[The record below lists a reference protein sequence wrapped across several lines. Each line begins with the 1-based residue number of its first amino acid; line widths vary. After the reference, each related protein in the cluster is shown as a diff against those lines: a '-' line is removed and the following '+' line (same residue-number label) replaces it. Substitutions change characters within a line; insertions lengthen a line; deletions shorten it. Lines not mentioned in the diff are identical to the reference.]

1 MNSLKKKKANLHL
14 DITEWIVNMKEKEIL
29 KSIEENRQVV
39 HKNSTKRR
47 ILIEKENTVECY
59 ILIAKKKE
67 LY

>member
-1 MNSLKKKKANLHL
+1 
-14 DITEWIVNMKEKEIL
+14 MKEKEIL